1 MVCCGEVFDL
11 PVDCR
16 LVDLGVL
23 SGSWCSEKQPL
34 RQIALRNYANSES
47 DKTGEQPQV
56 AAGHPDQP
64 GHDLSS
70 QRLVGQR
77 N

>member
-1 MVCCGEVFDL
+1 LGVSPAVGLFVVEDSL
-11 PVDCR
+11 
-16 LVDLGVL
+16 DLGEQL
-23 SGSWCSEKQPL
+23 
-34 RQIALRNYANSES
+34 
-47 DKTGEQPQV
+47 GEQPQV

>member
-1 MVCCGEVFDL
+1 LGVSPAVGLFVVEDSL
-11 PVDCR
+11 
-16 LVDLGVL
+16 DLG
-23 SGSWCSEKQPL
+23 EQP
-34 RQIALRNYANSES
+34 
-47 DKTGEQPQV
+47 GEQPQV

>member
-1 MVCCGEVFDL
+1 MGLRPTHRDENRQ
-11 PVDCR
+11 PTGTMANQATR
-16 LVDLGVL
+16 LGFGRFSRGSLFVVEDSLDLG
-23 SGSWCSEKQPL
+23 EQP
-34 RQIALRNYANSES
+34 
-47 DKTGEQPQV
+47 GEQPQV

-64 GHDLSS
+64 GHDLSR